1 MKSPDHTL
9 PTDAEHRTRMKAVQA
24 KMQAKISAAREKRD
38 LVIVHTGAGKGKSTA
53 AFGLLARNLGHGRRS
68 VVVQFVKSGD
78 TAIARALKNPLLA
91 WHRTGQ
97 GFTWDTQDRAADI
110 ASCRQ
115 GWALACAA
123 LADPAVKF
131 VLLDELNIVLSCD
144 YLPLAEVLATLQT
157 RAPGKHVV
165 ITGRGAPAELIAV
178 ADLVT
183 EMTEIKHPF
192 KAGVKAQVGVEF

>member
-1 MKSPDHTL
+1 MKNTDHNL
-9 PTDAEHRTRMKAVQA
+9 PTEAEHQERMKTIQVE
-24 KMQAKISAAREKRD
+24 MHAKIAAAREKRD
-38 LVIVHTGAGKGKSTA
+38 LLIVHTGNGKGKSTA

-78 TAIARALKNPLLA
+78 SAIARALRHPRLE

-97 GFTWDTQDRAADI
+97 GFTWDTQNRAADI

-115 GWALACAA
+115 GWDLACAA
-123 LADPAVKF
+123 LQNPEVKF
-131 VLLDELNIVLSCD
+131 LLLDELNIVLTYE
-144 YLPLAEVLATLQT
+144 YLPLAEVLATLQA

-165 ITGRGAPAELIAV
+165 ITGRGAPAELIAA